1 MTETPQSHG
10 DGAFRKIRL
19 PHGFD
24 PTNEQHMKKLTMQVQ
39 ELAANRMPELADY
52 SLYSIDEQSGYAI
65 YAPIDQVDAPQAGG
79 EPRYFTVDAG
89 RAANQK
95 RTAQEYEQNNPGW
108 FVVDINMVQRLVT
121 MERLDEKTLTV
132 RRLFADVLK
141 VDPWKVRV
149 TRTPEGGWKIRI
161 NKAARTYVA
170 SKYDKAVQEAVD
182 TIGQPGWFFKAN
194 PKANVI
200 MVYPGELPT
209 FPKSIPMPRGVWE
222 KPVQRRGYFGMKLP
236 DKGRKTGDQLYND
249 WKDSPGV
256 LVAGASNGGKSVLI
270 NSLVYGFVAAG
281 GQLAVVDEQGKSA
294 DFQWVRPWVMDKGW
308 GCDGIESSA
317 AVLRHVL
324 QVCDQRAKV
333 INDAGK
339 MNWYGLPDELK
350 REHPLMLLVC
360 DEISQWAVAPKVPMG
375 LDKDNP
381 DLIEAKYENAICSSS
396 YISLLKISQ
405 KARFA
410 GICFLYAAQ
419 SATQQAGLDPK
430 VRLNLTT
437 KLVIGEKVQ
446 ESIYDNV
453 LNDAKHSPRVP
464 QNVVK
469 EGVGKGCGVAE
480 IPGQET
486 CVFKSYYEDD
496 HANGLEWSDILRERL
511 MRVRPVT
518 ADQSKGAL
526 TWQDIVGWV
535 PAAADKPD
543 FSTDSEDSGSTAD
556 VSGYGVD
563 GRDMADRDEPLKGA
577 AAAAHASRLVA
588 DGQAPSA
595 LELARRTAREL
606 ERDGM

>member
-1 MTETPQSHG
+1 MTDTAH
-10 DGAFRKIRL
+10 DGGFKKIRL

-39 ELAANRMPELADY
+39 ELAAGRMPELADY

-65 YAPIDQVDAPQAGG
+65 YAPIDQVDAVAGNTP

-89 RAANQK
+89 RAANQR

-121 MERLDEKTLTV
+121 MEQLDEKTLTV

-182 TIGQPGWFFKAN
+182 TIGAPGWFFKAN

-209 FPKSIPMPRGVWE
+209 FPKTIPMPRTVVE
-222 KPVQRRGYFGMKLP
+222 HPDLRHGYYGMRLP
-236 DKGRKTGDQLYND
+236 DKGRKTGDMLCND

-270 NSLVYGFVAAG
+270 NSLVYGFVAG
-281 GQLAVVDEQGKSA
+281 GGMLAVVDEKGKSA

-308 GCDGIESSA
+308 GCDGLESSA
-317 AVLRHVL
+317 AVLRNIL
-324 QVCDQRAKV
+324 RICDERARI

-339 MNWYGLPDELK
+339 MNWWGLPDDLK
-350 REHPLMLLVC
+350 REHPLLLLVC

-464 QNVVK
+464 QNVIK
-469 EGVGKGCGVAE
+469 EGVGKGCGVSE
-480 IPGQET
+480 TPGQET
-486 CVFKSYYEDD
+486 CVFKSFYEDD
-496 HANGLEWSDILRERL
+496 PARGLEWADILRERL
-511 MRVRPVT
+511 EKERPTVM
-518 ADQSKGAL
+518 DMSRGAIA
-526 TWQDIVGWV
+526 WQDVVALV

-543 FSTDSEDSGSTAD
+543 FSGDGVESLDNTPVEGF
-556 VSGYGVD
+556 GVD
-563 GRDMADRDEPLKGA
+563 GRDVADRDAPLKGA
-577 AAAAHASRLVA
+577 AAASHV
-588 DGQAPSA
+588 SA

-606 ERDGM
+606 ERDGI

>member
-1 MTETPQSHG
+1 MTDTTH
-10 DGAFRKIRL
+10 DGGFKKIRL

-39 ELAANRMPELADY
+39 ELAASRMPELSDY

-65 YAPIDQVDAPQAGG
+65 YAPIDQVDAVAGSTP

-121 MERLDEKTLTV
+121 MEQLDEKTLTV

-161 NKAARTYVA
+161 NKTARTYVA

-182 TIGQPGWFFKAN
+182 TIGAPGWFFKAN

-209 FPKSIPMPRGVWE
+209 FPKAIPMPRTVVE
-222 KPVQRRGYFGMKLP
+222 HTDLRHGYYGMRLP
-236 DKGRKTGDQLYND
+236 DKGRKTGDMLYND

-270 NSLVYGFVAAG
+270 NSLVYGFVAG
-281 GQLAVVDEQGKSA
+281 GGMLAVVDEKGKSA

-308 GCDGIESSA
+308 GCDGLESSA
-317 AVLRHVL
+317 AVLRNVL
-324 QVCDQRAKV
+324 RICDERARI
-333 INDAGK
+333 INEAGK
-339 MNWYGLPDELK
+339 MNWWGLPDDLK
-350 REHPLMLLVC
+350 REHPLLLLVC

-453 LNDAKHSPRVP
+453 LNDAKHAPRVP
-464 QNVVK
+464 QNVIK
-469 EGVGKGCGVAE
+469 EGVGKGCGVSE
-480 IPGQET
+480 TPGQET
-486 CVFKSYYEDD
+486 CVFKSFYEDD
-496 HANGLEWSDILRERL
+496 PAHGLEWADILRERL
-511 MRVRPVT
+511 EKERPTVMDMSHGRI
-518 ADQSKGAL
+518 A
-526 TWQDIVGWV
+526 WQDVVALV

-543 FSTDSEDSGSTAD
+543 FSGDSVESLDNTPVEGF
-556 VSGYGVD
+556 GVD
-563 GRDMADRDEPLKGA
+563 GRDVADRDAPLKGA
-577 AAAAHASRLVA
+577 VAAAHV
-588 DGQAPSA
+588 SA

-606 ERDGM
+606 ERDGI

>member
-1 MTETPQSHG
+1 MTDTTH
-10 DGAFRKIRL
+10 DGGFKKIRL

-39 ELAANRMPELADY
+39 ELAASRMPELSDY

-65 YAPIDQVDAPQAGG
+65 YAPIDQVDAVAGSTP

-121 MERLDEKTLTV
+121 MEQLDEKTLTV

-161 NKAARTYVA
+161 NKTARTYVA

-182 TIGQPGWFFKAN
+182 TIGAPGWFFKAN

-209 FPKSIPMPRGVWE
+209 FPKAIPMPRTVVE
-222 KPVQRRGYFGMKLP
+222 HPNLRHGYYGMRLP
-236 DKGRKTGDQLYND
+236 DKGRKTGDMLYND

-270 NSLVYGFVAAG
+270 NSLVYGFVAG
-281 GQLAVVDEQGKSA
+281 GGMLAVVDEKGKSA

-308 GCDGIESSA
+308 GCDGLESSA
-317 AVLRHVL
+317 AVLRNIL
-324 QVCDQRAKV
+324 RICDERARI

-339 MNWYGLPDELK
+339 MNWWGLPDDVK
-350 REHPLMLLVC
+350 RDNPLLLLVC

-464 QNVVK
+464 QNVIK
-469 EGVGKGCGVAE
+469 EGVGKGCGVSE
-480 IPGQET
+480 TPGQET
-486 CVFKSYYEDD
+486 CVFKSFYEDD
-496 HANGLEWSDILRERL
+496 PAHGLEWADILRERL
-511 MRVRPVT
+511 ERERPTVM
-518 ADQSKGAL
+518 DMSRGAIA
-526 TWQDIVGWV
+526 WQDVVALV

-543 FSTDSEDSGSTAD
+543 FSGDGVESLDGSP
-556 VSGYGVD
+556 VEGFGVD
-563 GRDMADRDEPLKGA
+563 GRDVADRDAPLKGA
-577 AAAAHASRLVA
+577 AAAAHV
-588 DGQAPSA
+588 SA

-606 ERDGM
+606 ERDGI